1 MDSLFSTSPLTF
13 VTSCLYGGSYFN
25 RCEVILTVVLIVF
38 PWWLMTLC
46 TWCICWPSVYLLLW
60 KKSLFSSFTHFWIEW
75 WYWCFLLL
83 SWVHS
88 WYVLDTNHL
97 SDISIVS
104 CHKLPFTFINCF
116 LSCKKLFSLS
126 SPTTTKVLW
135 FQVLH

>member
-1 MDSLFSTSPLTF
+1 MLHLVFMVVVILTD
-13 VTSCLYGGSYFN
+13 VRWY
-25 RCEVILTVVLIVF
+25 LTVVLIVF

-97 SDISIVS
+97 SDKQFANSFSYFVLVILSFLFCSLFLVVQ
-104 CHKLPFTFINCF
+104 KLTKRNSETHIQ
-116 LSCKKLFSLS
+116 S
-126 SPTTTKVLW
+126 SYFYW
-135 FQVLH
+135 GFA